1 MDWKSEKYQW
11 PNHEVSQ
18 FIEIDKMRWHVQ
30 KAGAGP
36 SVLLLHGTGAT
47 THSFRDIFK
56 DFSKDFT
63 VMALDLPGHGFS
75 SRLNGGR
82 PTLERVSTGIAK
94 LLEHEKFSP
103 DMIVGHS
110 AGAAIA
116 VELASKHLHETK
128 GLVSINGAF
137 YPFPGFAGQMFPAA
151 AKLLFV
157 NPFMSH
163 LFAFGAHNKDRVHR
177 LIDST
182 GSKLTSEGLVF
193 YQKALQSSDHIEGTL
208 AMMANWDLDK
218 LANQIKQLDIPV
230 LQIIGDKDG
239 TIEPSASLK
248 TAKLLAN
255 GEREVFEGY
264 GHLVHEEVPQK
275 VGASIRRFMIQHL
288 KIGT

>member
-1 MDWKSEKYQW
+1 MDWKSEKYTW

-30 KAGAGP
+30 KAGSGA

-47 THSFRDIFK
+47 THSFRDIFN
-56 DFSKDFT
+56 DFAKDFT

-75 SRLNGGR
+75 SRLNGGG
-82 PTLERVSTGIAK
+82 PTLERVSDAIAK
-94 LLEHEKFSP
+94 LLSHEKFSP
-103 DMIVGHS
+103 DMLVGHS

-116 VELASKHLHETK
+116 VNLAFKHLHK
-128 GLVSINGAF
+128 IKALVSINGAF
-137 YPFPGFAGQMFPAA
+137 YPFPGFAGQIFPAA

-182 GSKLTSEGLVF
+182 GSQLTSEGLIF
-193 YQKALQSSDHIEGTL
+193 YQKALQSSNHIEGTL
-208 AMMANWDLDK
+208 AMMANWNLDK
-218 LANQIKQLDIPV
+218 MASQIKALDIPL
-230 LQIIGDKDG
+230 LQIIGEKDG

-248 TAKLLAN
+248 TAKLLAH
-255 GEREVFEGY
+255 GRREIFKGY
-264 GHLVHEEVPQK
+264 GHLVHEEVPQE
-275 VGASIRRFMIQHL
+275 VSASIRRFYGSMA
-288 KIGT
+288 

>member
-1 MDWKSEKYQW
+1 MDWKSEKYTW

-30 KAGAGP
+30 NAGSGP

-47 THSFRDIFK
+47 THSFRDIFN
-56 DFSKDFT
+56 DFAKDFT

-82 PTLERVSTGIAK
+82 PTLERVSEAIAR
-94 LLEHEKFSP
+94 LLSQEKFLP

-116 VELASKHLHETK
+116 VNLAFKHLHK
-128 GLVSINGAF
+128 IKALVSINGAF
-137 YPFPGFAGQMFPAA
+137 YPFPGFAGQIFPAA

-177 LIDST
+177 LIEST
-182 GSKLTSEGLVF
+182 GSQLTSEGLIF
-193 YQKALQSSDHIEGTL
+193 YQKALQSSNHIEGTL
-208 AMMANWDLDK
+208 AMMANWNLDK
-218 LANQIKQLDIPV
+218 MASQIKALDIPL
-230 LQIIGDKDG
+230 LQIIGEKDG

-248 TAKLLAN
+248 TAKLLAH
-255 GEREVFEGY
+255 GRREIFKGY
-264 GHLVHEEVPQK
+264 GHLVHEEVPQE
-275 VGASIRRFMIQHL
+275 VSASIRRFYDSMA
-288 KIGT
+288 

>member
-18 FIEIDKMRWHVQ
+18 FIEIDRMRWHVQ
-30 KAGAGP
+30 KAGSGP
-36 SVLLLHGTGAT
+36 CVLLLHGTGAT
-47 THSFRDIFK
+47 THSFRDIFNN
-56 DFSKDFT
+56 FSKDFT

-82 PTLERVSTGIAK
+82 PTLERVSAGIAK
-94 LLEHEKFSP
+94 LLEHENFSP
-103 DMIVGHS
+103 DVIVGHS

-116 VELASKHLHETK
+116 VELASKHVCGTK
-128 GLVSINGAF
+128 GIVSINGAF
-137 YPFPGFAGQMFPAA
+137 YPFPGFAGQIFPAA

-182 GSKLTSEGLVF
+182 GSKLTSEGLIF

-218 LANQIKQLDIPV
+218 MASQIKELDMPM

-239 TIEPSASLK
+239 TIEPAASLK
-248 TAKLLAN
+248 TAKLLTD

-264 GHLVHEEVPQK
+264 GHLVHEEVPK
-275 VGASIRRFMIQHL
+275 EVGASIRRYMNDRL
-288 KIGT
+288 KIST

>member
-1 MDWKSEKYQW
+1 MDWKSEKYRW

-18 FIEIDKMRWHVQ
+18 FIEIDGMRWHVQ
-30 KAGAGP
+30 KKGNGP

-56 DFSKDFT
+56 DISRNFT
-63 VMALDLPGHGFS
+63 AMALDLPGHGFS

-82 PTLERVSTGIAK
+82 PTLERVAQAIAK
-94 LLEHEKFSP
+94 LLAQEKFLP

-116 VELASKHLHETK
+116 VELALNHLTETK
-128 GLVSINGAF
+128 ALVSINGAF

-151 AKLLFV
+151 AKFLFV
-157 NPFMSH
+157 NPFVSH

-177 LIDST
+177 LIEST
-182 GSKLTSEGLVF
+182 GSNLTDEGLVF

-208 AMMANWDLDK
+208 AMMANWDLEK
-218 LANQIKQLDIPV
+218 MAAQLRALDIPM
-230 LQIIGDKDG
+230 LQIIGDQDG
-239 TIEPSASLK
+239 TIDPGASLE
-248 TAKLLAN
+248 TAKLLAD

-264 GHLVHEEVPQK
+264 GHLVHEEIPQD
-275 VGASIRRFMIQHL
+275 VIESIRAFAIRWL
-288 KIGT
+288 KRST

>member
-1 MDWKSEKYQW
+1 VDWKSEKYLW
-11 PNHEVSQ
+11 PHHEVSQ
-18 FIEIDKMRWHVQ
+18 FIEIDGMRWHVQ
-30 KAGAGP
+30 KDGAGP

-47 THSFRDIFK
+47 THSFRDIFT
-56 DFSKDFT
+56 DFSKDFS

-75 SRLNGGR
+75 SRLKGGR
-82 PTLERVSTGIAK
+82 PTLERVSQAIAE
-94 LLEHEKFSP
+94 LLAHENFIP

-116 VELASKHLHETK
+116 VELASKHLDETK
-128 GLVSINGAF
+128 ALVSINGAF

-182 GSKLTSEGLVF
+182 GSKLTNEGLVF

-218 LANQIKQLDIPV
+218 MAMQIRTLDIPM

-248 TAKLLAN
+248 TEKLLAN
-255 GEREVFEGY
+255 GIREVFKGY
-264 GHLVHEEVPQK
+264 GHLVHEEIPQE
-275 VGASIRRFMIQHL
+275 VGASIRRFYGSMA
-288 KIGT
+288 